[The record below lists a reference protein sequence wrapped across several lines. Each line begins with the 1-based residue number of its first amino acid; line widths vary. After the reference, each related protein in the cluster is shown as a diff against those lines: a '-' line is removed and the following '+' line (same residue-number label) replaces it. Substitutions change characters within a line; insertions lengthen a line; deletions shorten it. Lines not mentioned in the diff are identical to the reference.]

1 MFSKFLFLVS
11 LTISIKLSAFNQ
23 EINENQIDSTS
34 VNNITNLNTVND
46 TIKFSFR
53 AGINNETEFD
63 SIYNL
68 ILSNSNS
75 IKQIHIN
82 GLNNLSYIYKDSLNK
97 KVNISFK
104 DSILNNL
111 RYKVYDSIKV
121 ILNNSVGK
129 LLFFKSEKTVK
140 VDSIEQ
146 KKISVEEFDN
156 DENNNAEG
164 NTISF
169 FKVLIISFGIIITL
183 GIVFLI
189 IRKFRKHQR
198 LINSLKL
205 SVSSLKHINKTFDD
219 KIKKLN
225 DENLQLKTVKKP
237 EEKLHV
243 KSEQEIIK
251 IKDRVRKTSIDK
263 NSLNRSELK
272 GLVIELDNRWLT
284 IAHSAIGKTHI
295 QANPQIPCQDNNHFE
310 SVNDKWQI
318 GIVCDGAGSSS
329 MSHYGSELISKKC
342 IPNNIKNEL
351 NNLEWFDKGNLPTKQ
366 EWNKLGISILKK
378 THDDLSSWVEQKNSQ
393 TGANHSIQDYAST
406 VIVAL
411 YNSIGIL
418 ILNIGD
424 GRGGYLNKTGEFKGL
439 FTPYSGEESNGTI
452 FITSPIWSEPQ
463 KFIQTDVI
471 NDDIISVFLLT
482 DGMEK
487 ITFECSN
494 LTDDVFIDVNIPYKK
509 FFLPILSKI
518 KSLSKKEE
526 IKLIDEWKAFI
537 ESGNDAIENEGDD
550 KTLLISIL
558 K

>member
-1 MFSKFLFLVS
+1 MFYKLLFFLS
-11 LTISIKLSAFNQ
+11 LTILTKLSAFNQ
-23 EINENQIDSTS
+23 KIKEIQIDSTS
-34 VNNITNLNTVND
+34 VNNITNFNTVED
-46 TIKFSFR
+46 TIKFSLR

-68 ILSNSNS
+68 ILSNSDS
-75 IKQIHIN
+75 IKQIDIN
-82 GLNNLSYIYKDSLNK
+82 GLNKLSYIYQDSLNK
-97 KVNISFK
+97 EVNISFK
-104 DSILNNL
+104 DSILKNL
-111 RYKVYDSIKV
+111 SYKFYDSIKV
-121 ILNNSVGK
+121 IFNNSVSK
-129 LLFFKSEKTVK
+129 LLLFKSEKTFK

-156 DENNNAEG
+156 DDNNNAEG
-164 NTISF
+164 NAISL
-169 FKVLIISFGIIITL
+169 FKDFISFGIIITL

-189 IRKFRKHQR
+189 IRKFKKYQR
-198 LINSLKL
+198 RIISLEL
-205 SVSSLKHINKTFDD
+205 SVSNLKHINKSFDE
-219 KIKKLN
+219 KIKKLD
-225 DENLQLKTVKKP
+225 DENLQLKTGKKLKD
-237 EEKLHV
+237 KLHV
-243 KSEQEIIK
+243 KSEQEITK
-251 IKDRVRKTSIDK
+251 IKDRVRRNSIDK

-272 GLVIELDNRWLT
+272 GLIIESDNRWLT
-284 IAHSAIGKTHI
+284 IAHSAIGKNHI
-295 QANPQIPCQDNNHFE
+295 QSIPQIPCQDNNHFE
-310 SVNDKWQI
+310 SINDKWQI

-351 NNLEWFDKGNLPTKQ
+351 NNLEWFEKGNLPTKQ

-393 TGANHSIQDYAST
+393 TGTNHTIQDYAST

-418 ILNIGD
+418 IINIGD
-424 GRGGYLNKTGEFKGL
+424 GRGGYLNKAGEFKGL

-452 FITSPIWSEPQ
+452 FITSPIWSEPH

-471 NDDIISVFLLT
+471 NDNIISVFLLS

-494 LTDDVFIDVNIPYKK
+494 LTDDVFVDVNIPYKK
-509 FFLPILSKI
+509 FFLPILLKI

-526 IKLIDEWKAFI
+526 IKLIDEWKTFI